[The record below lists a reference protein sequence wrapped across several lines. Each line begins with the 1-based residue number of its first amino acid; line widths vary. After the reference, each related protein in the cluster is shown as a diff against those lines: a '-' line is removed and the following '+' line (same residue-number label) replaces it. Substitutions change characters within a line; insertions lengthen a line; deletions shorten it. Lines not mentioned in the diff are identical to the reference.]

1 MTAASPALAEALA
14 GIAAGAARLDAVPAF
29 PAAAFRALGQAGAL
43 AADLPYPAEL
53 ALVRA
58 VAGADGSVGRI
69 LDGHLNAVERLR
81 MLGPAADAGAD
92 SDADVASDLALIAA
106 GDLWLG
112 LWGADPVDGEG
123 EPASLTGE
131 PGAWRLSGVKV
142 FCSGAGG
149 VHRAAVVVRGPD
161 GGGPRWLA
169 YVDLA
174 AGAAVDRGWFRGG
187 GMRASE
193 SHRVVF
199 ADARVIA
206 VLGAPG
212 ELAREPWFSRDAIR
226 TAASWAG
233 MADTAVAGA
242 LAGLG
247 ARPDPGDLEGLAVGR
262 MLAARG
268 TIDLWLGHAAR
279 LDEAVPPGLSVD
291 LREAVARAAA
301 TILDEAARA
310 CGSRPFATGTPLD
323 RARRDLELLLLQH
336 RLDPLL
342 ARRGR
347 SVLEAAGR

>member
-1 MTAASPALAEALA
+1 MTAVSPALADALA
-14 GIAAGAARLDAVPAF
+14 GIAAAAGRLDAAPAF
-29 PAAAFRALGQAGAL
+29 PEAAFLALGRAGAL

-58 VAGADGSVGRI
+58 VAAADGSVGRI
-69 LDGHLNAVERLR
+69 LDGHLNAAERLR
-81 MLGPAADAGAD
+81 LLGPPGDPQ
-92 SDADVASDLALIAA
+92 VASDLAALAT
-106 GDLWLG
+106 GELRLG
-112 LWGADPVDGEG
+112 LWGADPVGDEG
-123 EPASLTGE
+123 EPARLTADPAG
-131 PGAWRLSGVKV
+131 GWRVSGVKV

-149 VHRAAVVVRGPD
+149 VDRAAVVVRPPD
-161 GGGPRWLA
+161 DDGPRWLA

-174 AGAAVDRGWFRGG
+174 AGVSVDRGWFRGG

-199 ADARVIA
+199 AGARVIA
-206 VLGAPG
+206 VLGGPG

-242 LAGLG
+242 LAGLA
-247 ARPDPGDLEGLAVGR
+247 ARPHPGDLEGLAAGR

-268 TIDLWLGHAAR
+268 TIDLWLGHAAA
-279 LDEAVPPGLSVD
+279 LDTTVPPGLSID
-291 LREAVARAAA
+291 LREAVTRATA

-310 CGSRPFATGTPLD
+310 CGSRPFATGAPLD

-347 SVLEAAGR
+347 GVLEAAGR